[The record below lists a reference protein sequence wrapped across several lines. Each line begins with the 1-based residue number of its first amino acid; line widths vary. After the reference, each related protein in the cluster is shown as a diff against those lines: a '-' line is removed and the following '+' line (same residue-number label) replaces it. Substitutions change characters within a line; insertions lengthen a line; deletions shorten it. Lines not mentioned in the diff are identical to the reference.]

1 MSSNKLP
8 GNPFALYAEAHM
20 DPALATLALAYE
32 IAQIR
37 RILDPHDDRRSR
49 NELGSTTD

>member
-1 MSSNKLP
+1 MNYLE
-8 GNPFALYAEAHM
+8 NPYEELARTHQ

-37 RILDPHDDRRSR
+37 RIIDPHDDRKS
-49 NELGSTTD
+49 NHD

>member
-1 MSSNKLP
+1 MSNLDN
-8 GNPFALYAEAHM
+8 NPYAKYAQAHI

-37 RILDPHDDRRSR
+37 RIMDPYDDRREKSS
-49 NELGSTTD
+49 N

>member
-1 MSSNKLP
+1 MNRDPLP
-8 GNPFALYAEAHM
+8 GNPYAQYAQHHM

-37 RILDPHDDRRSR
+37 RIMDPYDDRREKS
-49 NELGSTTD
+49 SD

>member
-1 MSSNKLP
+1 MSTENLP
-8 GNPFALYAEAHM
+8 GNPFASYAQQHM

-37 RILDPHDDRRSR
+37 RILDPHDDRRSSG
-49 NELGSTTD
+49 ND

>member
-1 MSSNKLP
+1 MNHSPHLP
-8 GNPFALYAEAHM
+8 NNPYADYAQAHM

-37 RILDPHDDRRSR
+37 RILDPHDDRQ
-49 NELGSTTD
+49 D

>member
-1 MSSNKLP
+1 MNYLE
-8 GNPFALYAEAHM
+8 NPYEELARTHQ

-37 RILDPHDDRRSR
+37 RILDPHDDRRSNG
-49 NELGSTTD
+49 NE

>member
-1 MSSNKLP
+1 MHEPPKSKQLP
-8 GNPFALYAEAHM
+8 GNPYAEYAQAHM

-37 RILDPHDDRRSR
+37 RILDPHDDRRSSG
-49 NELGSTTD
+49 NE

>member
-1 MSSNKLP
+1 MNYLE
-8 GNPFALYAEAHM
+8 NPYEELARVHQ

-37 RILDPHDDRRSR
+37 RILDPHDDTRSSS
-49 NELGSTTD
+49 NE

>member
-1 MSSNKLP
+1 MNNLDD
-8 GNPFALYAEAHM
+8 NPYADYAQQHM

-37 RILDPHDDRRSR
+37 RVLDPHDDRRSSG
-49 NELGSTTD
+49 NE

>member
-1 MSSNKLP
+1 MNYLE
-8 GNPFALYAEAHM
+8 NPYEELARAHQ

-37 RILDPHDDRRSR
+37 RIMDPYDDRREKSS
-49 NELGSTTD
+49 N

>member
-1 MSSNKLP
+1 MSNLDN
-8 GNPFALYAEAHM
+8 NPYAQYAQAHM

-37 RILDPHDDRRSR
+37 RILDPHDDRQDR
-49 NELGSTTD
+49 E

>member
-1 MSSNKLP
+1 MSNLDN
-8 GNPFALYAEAHM
+8 NPYAQYAQAHM

-37 RILDPHDDRRSR
+37 RMLDPYDDRR
-49 NELGSTTD
+49 NNND

>member
-1 MSSNKLP
+1 MSNLD
-8 GNPFALYAEAHM
+8 GNPYAQYAQAHM

-37 RILDPHDDRRSR
+37 RILDPHDYRRS
-49 NELGSTTD
+49 NSELGSTTD

>member
-1 MSSNKLP
+1 MNYLR
-8 GNPFALYAEAHM
+8 NPYEELARTHQ

-37 RILDPHDDRRSR
+37 RIIDPHDDRRSH
-49 NELGSTTD
+49 DD

>member
-1 MSSNKLP
+1 MNHLH
-8 GNPFALYAEAHM
+8 GNPYAEYAQTHM

-37 RILDPHDDRRSR
+37 RVLDPHDDRRS
-49 NELGSTTD
+49 NDND